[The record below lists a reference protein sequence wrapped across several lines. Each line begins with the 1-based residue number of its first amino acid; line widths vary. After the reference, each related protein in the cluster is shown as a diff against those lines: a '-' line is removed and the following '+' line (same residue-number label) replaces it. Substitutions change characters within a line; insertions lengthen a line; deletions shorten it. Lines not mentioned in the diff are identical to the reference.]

1 MAVFYPLIQHWL
13 SIQYTL
19 GMMKIFKKRKGKN
32 KLCQHTKL
40 RTVSCDQ
47 AILISGYIIKKN
59 ENICLCKN
67 LQANTHSSII
77 HRQKWKQPKCPS
89 TDQWM
94 NRTWSIPG
102 TERYPA
108 RLKYGV
114 LTVAEKWMNLENTR
128 WGKKPVTKDHK
139 YDSIHACEYGQN
151 REINQD
157 RK

>member
-89 TDQWM
+89 TDNQQTYGIIIWWTIIQPQTASTDTTCNM
-94 NRTWSIPG
+94 DGPYSTLCWVKEAWH
-102 TERYPA
+102 ERVLYYFIHMKYP
-108 RLKYGV
+108 
-114 LTVAEKWMNLENTR
+114 E
-128 WGKKPVTKDHK
+128 
-139 YDSIHACEYGQN
+139 
-151 REINQD
+151 
-157 RK
+157 